1 MAAAG
6 LWFLTGYLVGSV
18 PIGLLIGRVAGIDI
32 RRYGT
37 GNIGASNVLRNM
49 GLLPAVAV
57 GVVSFAQGAVPAAAA
72 AALTSSPVSIAAAAV
87 GSVTGYGWSC
97 LLHFRGGRAVG
108 TATGALV
115 AIAPAGILPLLGLY
129 AVGGV
134 LRQPAVGV
142 LLGMGAF
149 LVYML
154 LWPHPAV
161 LLASAVLIVGLIL
174 WKRLEGVRGDLRLPA
189 GRPAGILVGRLL
201 FDRRPGQRLV
211 GPRD

>member
-49 GLLPAVAV
+49 GLLPAAAV

-72 AALTSSPVSIAAAAV
+72 AALTSSPVSVAAAAV
-87 GSVTGYGWSC
+87 GSVAGYGWSW

-142 LLGMGAF
+142 LLGMAAF
-149 LVYML
+149 LGYML

-161 LLASAVLIVGLIL
+161 LMVAALLIVVVVLS
-174 WKRLEGVRGDLRLPA
+174 KRLEGLRGDLRVTS
-189 GRPAGILVGRLL
+189 GRPADIVVGRLL

>member
-18 PIGLLIGRVAGIDI
+18 PIGLLIGRLAGIDI

-37 GNIGASNVLRNM
+37 GNIGASNILRNM
-49 GLLPAVAV
+49 GFLPAAAV
-57 GVVSFAQGAVPAAAA
+57 GVASFAQGALPAGAA
-72 AALTSSPVSIAAAAV
+72 AALASSPPSVAAAAV
-87 GSVTGYGWSC
+87 GSVAGYGWSW
-97 LLHFRGGRAVG
+97 LLHLRGGRAVG

-142 LLGMGAF
+142 LLGMAAF

-161 LLASAVLIVGLIL
+161 LMVAAVLIVALVL
-174 WKRLEGVRGDLRLPA
+174 SKRLEGLRGDLHVTA
-189 GRPAGILVGRLL
+189 GRPAGIVVGRLL
-201 FDRRPGQRLV
+201 FDRRPGQRLA